1 MHGGG
6 EVFRA
11 QTLWVLVDKRRTV
24 EVIPLL
30 NSKWT
35 TSHKSVSIHLFDL
48 LGLFS
53 TKSSAWD
60 TSIVKEGCVGG
71 DIQTMLPGGYGG
83 EGYWSHSPVGLP
95 SSRPPEALASQLY
108 TTVSSSQ
115 IHPSFTSIAESQRSH
130 WLKWWKMTPYSWL
143 TSVDTV

>member
-11 QTLWVLVDKRRTV
+11 QTLWVLVYKRRTV

-35 TSHKSVSIHLFDL
+35 MNHKSVYIHLFDL
-48 LGLFS
+48 LWLFS

-60 TSIVKEGCVGG
+60 TSIVKEVLRGVLVVIYQSSCYQGDMGG
-71 DIQTMLPGGYGG
+71 KDIDHTPPSVSL
-83 EGYWSHSPVGLP
+83 SPDHL
-95 SSRPPEALASQLY
+95 RPWLVNS
-108 TTVSSSQ
+108 T
-115 IHPSFTSIAESQRSH
+115 QRSPLPKFIPLSPLLLKVRGH
-130 WLKWWKMTPYSWL
+130 WLKWWKMTHTAGWHR
-143 TSVDTV
+143 